1 MARYFVCIN
10 LLLYYFLSCQIWT
23 LFWESLAFVLA
34 IHCVDLLFSMS
45 RYIFAPKTWCM
56 VSMVCIMSLFGR
68 DTRTCIGYG
77 WRGCWWKGQKMNTVL
92 TWNVFFCRELGQSWW
107 GRHSMW
113 GGGTMYGLA
122 SAKFVENR
130 NRFKSRIS
138 LFTPSGLVVGWFYV
152 SKIIWGSRSKDS
164 IRRSIPL

>member
-92 TWNVFFCRELGQSWW
+92 TWNVFFCRELG
-107 GRHSMW
+107 HSLDGDGILC
-113 GGGTMYGLA
+113 GGGHH
-122 SAKFVENR
+122 VR
-130 NRFKSRIS
+130 
-138 LFTPSGLVVGWFYV
+138 SGLC
-152 SKIIWGSRSKDS
+152 KIYWLSESVQVTNFLIHTLRSRCG
-164 IRRSIPL
+164 LVLCF